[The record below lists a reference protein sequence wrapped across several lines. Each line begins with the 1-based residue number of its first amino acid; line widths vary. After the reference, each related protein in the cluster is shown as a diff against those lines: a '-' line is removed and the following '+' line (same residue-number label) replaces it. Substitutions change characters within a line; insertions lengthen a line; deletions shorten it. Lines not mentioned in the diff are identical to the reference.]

1 MSVGLLDH
9 YNVRTADLAAT
20 VSFYEK
26 VLGLTDGDR
35 PNFSFPGAWMY
46 SEGRAVLHLI
56 DISATDEK
64 QAAGTG
70 CIDHIAF
77 VSKGFEAMKAHL
89 SATGYEYEARIV
101 PGGRLW
107 QIFVRDPNG
116 LLIEL
121 NYDAA
126 AEKAAA

>member
-9 YNVRTADLAAT
+9 YNIRTVKLAET
-20 VSFYEK
+20 VDFYER
-26 VLGLTDGDR
+26 VLGLEDGDR
-35 PNFSFPGAWMY
+35 PNFSFPGAWLY
-46 SEGRAVLHLI
+46 SEGQAVLHLI
-56 DISATDEK
+56 DVSGADEEP
-64 QAAGTG
+64 QEGTG

-77 VSKGFEAMKAHL
+77 VSKGFESMKQHL
-89 SATGYEYEARIV
+89 ASTGYAFEDRIV

-126 AEKAAA
+126 AEKAA

>member
-9 YNVRTADLAAT
+9 YNIRTAKLAET
-20 VSFYEK
+20 VGFYEK
-26 VLGLTDGDR
+26 VLGLKDGDR
-35 PNFSFPGAWMY
+35 PNFAFPGAWLY
-46 SEGRAVLHLI
+46 SEGRPVLHLI
-56 DISATDEK
+56 DISGSGEGQKD
-64 QAAGTG
+64 GTG

-77 VSKGFEAMKAHL
+77 VSNGFEAMKTHL
-89 SATGYEYEARIV
+89 ESTGYEYEARIV
-101 PGGRLW
+101 PGGKLW

-126 AEKAAA
+126 AEQAA